1 VRHFGKNEVKQMG
14 LVKDIQDYQS
24 SKDGSM
30 RAELCRV
37 FLDEKQTLGEIT
49 CGDVTVYSLELPW
62 KNNERRVSCI
72 PDGLYKC
79 TRENHKKFGWCYR
92 LHNVPN
98 RDGVLIHSGTTFEH
112 TLGCILP
119 ALNQKDINGDGL
131 PDNVSSKAALAKLTA
146 LNFTEI
152 NIWTRP

>member
-1 VRHFGKNEVKQMG
+1 MSVE
-14 LVKDIQDYQS
+14 L
-24 SKDGSM
+24 
-30 RAELCRV
+30 RADLCRV

-49 CGDVTVYSLELPW
+49 CEDVKVYSLELPW
-62 KNNERRVSCI
+62 KNNERRISCI

-79 TRENHKKFGWCYR
+79 TRENHPKFGWCYR
-92 LHNVPN
+92 LHDVPN
-98 RDGVLIHSGTTFEH
+98 RDGVLIHALTNYTQ
-112 TLGCILP
+112 TLGCIGP
-119 ALNQKDINGDGL
+119 ALDQKDINGDAL